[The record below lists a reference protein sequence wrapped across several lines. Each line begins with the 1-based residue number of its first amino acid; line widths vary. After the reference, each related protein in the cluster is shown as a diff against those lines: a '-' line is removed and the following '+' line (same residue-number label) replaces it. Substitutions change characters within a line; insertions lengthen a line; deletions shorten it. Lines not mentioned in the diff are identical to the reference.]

1 MADTMAL
8 ENPQESFE
16 STDEIAETSALGGAE
31 VVASQADGDEKQV
44 TSWMNSSGVSNFL
57 AQPLVRRTI
66 PALVGLFALLLFLL
80 VYYWLNAEGSRTL
93 YPNMSEVDRSEA
105 FAQLQSA
112 NNWLHGFFNDSLN
125 FLSFNT
131 DAKPWPFNSNDE
143 EESDIQEEVVEAE
156 AVELSNEEP
165 KAEDPA

>member
-1 MADTMAL
+1 MN
-8 ENPQESFE
+8 EINK
-16 STDEIAETSALGGAE
+16 DELLDLKKWQRLFFIVIYGAAINF
-31 VVASQADGDEKQV
+31 VASIFIVLVAIQFIFYLF
-44 TSWMNSSGVSNFL
+44 TSKTN
-57 AQPLVRRTI
+57 T
-66 PALVGLFALLLFLL
+66 
-80 VYYWLNAEGSRTL
+80 
-93 YPNMSEVDRSEA
+93 
-105 FAQLQSA
+105 QLQSA

-143 EESDIQEEVVEAE
+143 GESDIQDEVVEAE

>member
-1 MADTMAL
+1 MN
-8 ENPQESFE
+8 EINK
-16 STDEIAETSALGGAE
+16 DELLDLKKWQRLFFMVIYGAAINFVVSILIVLVAIQFIFYLFTSN
-31 VVASQADGDEKQV
+31 
-44 TSWMNSSGVSNFL
+44 TN
-57 AQPLVRRTI
+57 T
-66 PALVGLFALLLFLL
+66 
-80 VYYWLNAEGSRTL
+80 
-93 YPNMSEVDRSEA
+93 
-105 FAQLQSA
+105 QLQSA

-143 EESDIQEEVVEAE
+143 GESDIQEEVVEAE

>member
-1 MADTMAL
+1 MN
-8 ENPQESFE
+8 EINK
-16 STDEIAETSALGGAE
+16 DELLDLKKWERLFFMVIYGAAINF
-31 VVASQADGDEKQV
+31 VVSILIV
-44 TSWMNSSGVSNFL
+44 
-57 AQPLVRRTI
+57 LVAI
-66 PALVGLFALLLFLL
+66 QFIFYLFT
-80 VYYWLNAEGSRTL
+80 YKTNT
-93 YPNMSEVDRSEA
+93 
-105 FAQLQSA
+105 QLQSA

-143 EESDIQEEVVEAE
+143 GESDIQEEVVEAE